1 MTATWIME
9 VPVTLGAEDPLIAV
23 GVRVPFD
30 PPDASVFH
38 IGKDGAAISAPVAK
52 GGDAPDRRLDAC
64 LGPVVEIEESEGKG
78 AGGDRGSL

>member
-1 MTATWIME
+1 MKI
-9 VPVTLGAEDPLIAV
+9 PVTLGAEDPLIAV

-38 IGKDGAAISAPVAK
+38 IGKDGAAISAPVAE
-52 GGDAPDRRLDAC
+52 GGDAPDGRLGARF
-64 LGPVVEIEESEGKG
+64 GPALEIEEPQGEG

>member
-1 MTATWIME
+1 ME

-38 IGKDGAAISAPVAK
+38 IGKNGAAISAPVAK
-52 GGDAPDRRLDAC
+52 GRDAPDRRLGA
-64 LGPVVEIEESEGKG
+64 LFGPALEIEEPQGEG
-78 AGGDRGSL
+78 AGGDCGSL